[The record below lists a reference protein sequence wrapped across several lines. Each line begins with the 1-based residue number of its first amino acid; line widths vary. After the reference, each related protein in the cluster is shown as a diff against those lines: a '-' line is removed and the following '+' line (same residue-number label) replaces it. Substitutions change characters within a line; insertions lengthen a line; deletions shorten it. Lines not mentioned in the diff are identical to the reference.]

1 MSRREKR
8 RQMRRMLA
16 GLFAGAAVFV
26 PAASAAIV
34 HDDPADR
41 AAAIQSQAN
50 TSAFVRA
57 DGPDGAV
64 VAQPV
69 LRRDAPDGSQPATYS
84 TAAPAVRGLRVRLV
98 GIRAR
103 RRDRRRCCSDSP
115 TLVTASHRG
124 AAAWRRPSAAH
135 DPSFGPGTRRG
146 RCVVRPRLAPWP
158 RSTSASRARR

>member
-1 MSRREKR
+1 MFRREKR
-8 RQMRRMLA
+8 RQMRRVLA

-41 AAAIQSQAN
+41 AAAIQSQAS

-57 DGPDGAV
+57 DGADGAV

-84 TAAPAVRGLRVRLV
+84 TAAPQSAGSEFDWSASGLGAVTTALLLGLAYAGYRL
-98 GIRAR
+98 
-103 RRDRRRCCSDSP
+103 
-115 TLVTASHRG
+115 AS
-124 AAAWRRPSAAH
+124 
-135 DPSFGPGTRRG
+135 RRG
-146 RCVVRPRLAPWP
+146 SMAQ
-158 RSTSASRARR
+158 A